1 MLSHDG
7 MLETIWERASV
18 MTEEAVYQQTTAAS

>member
-18 MTEEAVYQQTTAAS
+18 MTEEAVYQGNTAGS